1 MSGSLPEGTGSRPE
15 GAGGR
20 PDGGG
25 SLPEGLVT
33 LDVRP
38 GFWERTYRVAPL
50 VVVGTVEEAGY
61 DLAPKHMALPLGW
74 EGYYGFVCSP
84 RHATYHNIRRTGEFS
99 VSYPRPGQVVLAA
112 LAAAPRSG
120 WENEKSIIGDLP
132 VFPATR
138 IDAPFLVD
146 AYLYLECELDRI
158 VDGFGP
164 NSLIAGRVVAA
175 HASRDALVTSEGEP
189 DRHLA
194 ESPLLAYV
202 DPGRFAEISVTRA
215 FPFPEGYRR

>member
-1 MSGSLPEGTGSRPE
+1 MTGAALPEGVT
-15 GAGGR
+15 
-20 PDGGG
+20 
-25 SLPEGLVT
+25 T

-38 GFWERTYRVAPL
+38 GLWERTYRVAPL
-50 VVVGTVEEAGY
+50 VVVGTREDGGY

-84 RHATYHNIRRTGEFS
+84 RHATYHNARRTGEFS
-99 VSYPRPGQVVLAA
+99 VSYPRPSQVVLAA

-120 WENEKSIIGDLP
+120 WEGEKPIVGDLP
-132 VFPATR
+132 IFPATR

-164 NSLIAGRVVAA
+164 NSLICGRVVAA
-175 HASRDALVTSEGEP
+175 HASDDALVVSEADR

-194 ESPLLAYV
+194 EAPLLAYV
-202 DPGRFAEISVTRA
+202 DPGRFAVISATRA
-215 FPFPEGYRR
+215 FPFPEGYSR

>member
-1 MSGSLPEGTGSRPE
+1 MTGATLPEGVE
-15 GAGGR
+15 
-20 PDGGG
+20 
-25 SLPEGLVT
+25 T

-38 GFWERTYRVAPL
+38 GLWERTYRVAPL
-50 VVVGTVEEAGY
+50 VVVGTREAEGY

-84 RHATYHNIRRTGEFS
+84 RHGTYHNVRRTGEFG
-99 VSYPRPGQVVLAA
+99 VSYPRPSQVVLAA

-120 WENEKSIIGDLP
+120 CEGGKTIVGDLP

-146 AYLYLECELDRI
+146 AYLYLECELDRV

-175 HASRDALVTSEGEP
+175 HASRDALILSEA
-189 DRHLA
+189 DRDRQLA
-194 ESPLLAYV
+194 EAPLLAYV
-202 DPGRFAEISVTRA
+202 DPGRFAEISTAHA

>member
-1 MSGSLPEGTGSRPE
+1 VSPGLP
-15 GAGGR
+15 AG
-20 PDGGG
+20 
-25 SLPEGLVT
+25 VT
-33 LDVRP
+33 SLDVSR
-38 GFWERTYRVAPL
+38 GLWERTYRVAPL
-50 VVVGTVEEAGY
+50 VVVGTREEDGY
-61 DLAPKHMALPLGW
+61 DLAPKHMAFPLGW

-99 VSYPRPGQVVLAA
+99 VSYPRPNQVVLAA

-120 WENEKSIIGDLP
+120 WESEKSIVGDLP

-146 AYLYLECELDRI
+146 AYLFLECELDRM

-175 HASRDALVTSEGEP
+175 HASEDALVVSEAEP
-189 DRHLA
+189 DGHLGA
-194 ESPLLAYV
+194 APLLVYV
-202 DPGRFAEISVTRA
+202 DPGRFAEISVTHA

>member
-1 MSGSLPEGTGSRPE
+1 MSPGLP
-15 GAGGR
+15 AG
-20 PDGGG
+20 
-25 SLPEGLVT
+25 VT
-33 LDVRP
+33 SLDVSR
-38 GFWERTYRVAPL
+38 GLWERTYRVAPL
-50 VVVGTVEEAGY
+50 VVVGTREEDGY
-61 DLAPKHMALPLGW
+61 DLAPKHMAFPLGW

-99 VSYPRPGQVVLAA
+99 VSYPRPNQVVLAA

-120 WENEKSIIGDLP
+120 WESEKSIVGDLP

-146 AYLYLECELDRI
+146 AYLFLECELDRM

-175 HASRDALVTSEGEP
+175 HASEDALVVSEAEP
-189 DRHLA
+189 DGHLGA
-194 ESPLLAYV
+194 APLLVYV
-202 DPGRFAEISVTRA
+202 DPGRFAEISVTHA